1 MQRDAG
7 MHHNVG
13 KSTVEKQTLVNC
25 GPSCR
30 LMFQEFRRETTI
42 SNQACMLKGP
52 SINDV
57 THRGGGGG
65 CQKFVTICDE
75 RGSEKCDVTSA
86 KKFIF

>member
-42 SNQACMLKGP
+42 SNQACMLNGP
-52 SINDV
+52 SIIDV
-57 THRGGGGG
+57 THRGVGGESD
-65 CQKFVTICDE
+65 ICD
-75 RGSEKCDVTSA
+75 DVRREGVG
-86 KKFIF
+86 KM